1 MAFRFKHIPC
11 DIETRMQ
18 EVTGDPS
25 LMYVWL
31 PDCPRRKNFSM
42 GDGDPGGCMGIIKWV
57 DTFTTTY
64 DDGAPVHYSAPQPF
78 LIWKFD
84 GMGMKL
90 RLDME
95 FILEGLVK
103 TDRAR
108 LGGAARARQ
117 SDNLRQKAQDAE
129 HRTERELASNLGR
142 NELLFNAMAAE
153 ADRMG
158 VVADKEE
165 ILAMERKAAIGA
177 ERLAAQRSAIA
188 KDLRM
193 LNQRRDEE
201 LF

>member
-1 MAFRFKHIPC
+1 MAFRFQHIPC

-18 EVTGDPS
+18 EVTGDPN
-25 LMYVWL
+25 LMYVYL

-42 GDGDPGGCMGIIKWV
+42 GPGDPGGCMGIIQWV
-57 DTFTTTY
+57 ETFTTTY
-64 DDGAPVHYSAPQPF
+64 DDGVPVHYSARQPF

-84 GMGMKL
+84 GMGVKL

-95 FILEGLVK
+95 FVLEGLVK
-103 TDRAR
+103 TDRSR
-108 LGGAARARQ
+108 MGGAARARQ
-117 SDNLRQKAQDAE
+117 SDMLRQKAEEKEARE
-129 HRTERELASNLGR
+129 ERTLASNLGR

-165 ILAMERKAAIGA
+165 ILGMERQAAKGA
-177 ERLAAQRSAIA
+177 ARLEQYRRDAAR
-188 KDLRM
+188 DLRM
-193 LNQRRDEE
+193 LDQRRDEE

>member
-1 MAFRFKHIPC
+1 MAFRFQHIPC

-18 EVTGDPS
+18 EVTGDPN

-42 GDGDPGGCMGIIKWV
+42 GPGDPGGCMGIIQWV
-57 DTFTTTY
+57 STFTTTY
-64 DDGAPVHYSAPQPF
+64 DDGEPVHYSARQPF

-84 GMGMKL
+84 GMGQKL
-90 RLDME
+90 RLDMQ
-95 FILEGLVK
+95 FVLEGLVK
-103 TDRAR
+103 TDKAR
-108 LGGAARARQ
+108 MGGAARARQ
-117 SDNLRQKAQDAE
+117 SDELRMKA
-129 HRTERELASNLGR
+129 EREDAKSERTLASNLGR

-165 ILAMERKAAIGA
+165 ILAMERAAAVGA
-177 ERLAAQRSAIA
+177 ARMEEQRAQNA
-188 KDLRM
+188 KDLQM
-193 LNQRRDEE
+193 LNGRRDEE